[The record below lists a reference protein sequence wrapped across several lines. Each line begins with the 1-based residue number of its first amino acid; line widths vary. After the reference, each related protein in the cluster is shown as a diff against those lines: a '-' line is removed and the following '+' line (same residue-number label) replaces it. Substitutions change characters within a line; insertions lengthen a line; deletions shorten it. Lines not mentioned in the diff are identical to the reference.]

1 MDEMSQIEQHSKPN
15 LDDRLAEFTD
25 EALAGRMQQAASDAD
40 EELLLL
46 EETILRLRKVYPPIS
61 LDEAR
66 IKQMQV
72 RLNNHIKR
80 LAQDDQQPFWKTWL
94 THPQMGAVI
103 GALVLLLI
111 FLLASPFFSTA
122 GSSATATAFAPTQST
137 VFLAVGLV
145 AVAALVYW
153 ITRRK

>member
-1 MDEMSQIEQHSKPN
+1 MSPINQHSKPN

-25 EALAGRMQQAASDAD
+25 EVLAGRMQQAVSGAD

-46 EETILRLRKVYPPIS
+46 EETILRLGKTYPPIS

-72 RLNNHIKR
+72 RLNNRIKR

-94 THPQMGAVI
+94 IRPQTRMVI
-103 GALVLLLI
+103 GALGLLLV
-111 FLLASPFFSTA
+111 FLLVSPYLTAA
-122 GSSATATAFAPTQST
+122 GSSTTATAFTPAGGTI
-137 VFLAVGLV
+137 FLAFGLV
-145 AVAALVYW
+145 VVAALLYW
-153 ITRRK
+153 IIRRR